1 MEEILKKYPLY
12 YDTVFKK
19 VRTGKKLGNTTQTY
33 LNIKQLEIN
42 KSNDPNWNRHLN
54 SGGHTKIRVKKTIF
68 WTDQGVSCGIIS
80 HFIPGIDKETREKVE
95 K

>member
-19 VRTGKKLGNTTQTY
+19 VHTGKKLGNTTQTY

-54 SGGHTKIRVKKTIF
+54 SGAHTKIRVKKTIF
-68 WTDQGVSCGIIS
+68 WTYQGVSCGIIS